1 MKEVNLMKRPR
12 AKQEISAS
20 HTLFSHETLPKLRE
34 LRGDQVKLDALEELL
49 QSHGDQLLENQRLVL
64 GRTLGLEPGGP
75 ETLVLVARDLGVSK
89 ERIYAIFKGG
99 LKRLRTLSSESKT
112 PLETAPPQGT
122 GYALNLY
129 QGDSTERA
137 VRLAHTSPKDLRH
150 EAVQA
155 CQQRS
160 GDRLWA
166 LTDAYLTLHGGK
178 GAKVSER
185 TRINY
190 RRGVLDLLADWEN
203 ESLIRPSRDAGVVWV
218 RRLEEKPVRH
228 PQTGE
233 VKLEADGE
241 IKTLSPATVQIKL
254 AAARALYKA
263 LRWAGATQAAPFENV
278 KVTKDPVSPWEKRG
292 AYSPSEI
299 ERLLSAAEGPDEVM
313 ILLGAHA
320 GLRIAEISAL
330 RWNDIDWQASELVV
344 RKGKGG
350 KTGRVALTRRL
361 KTALAGLD
369 RTAETNA
376 FVLPYRAY
384 RARERFKRIC
394 LHSGVTYEGKAV
406 HGLRHGAGTRLHKQ
420 FNDLARVAQHLRQAN
435 LETARRYAKMNDRE
449 IHEGIEEW

>member
-1 MKEVNLMKRPR
+1 MKEFDLMKQPR
-12 AKQEISAS
+12 VEQEAS
-20 HTLFSHETLPKLRE
+20 TLFSHEKLPNLRE
-34 LRGDQVKLDALEELL
+34 LRGDQVWLDALETLL
-49 QSHGDQLLENQRLVL
+49 QAYGDQLLENQRLVL
-64 GRTLGLEPGGP
+64 KRTLGLETGGP
-75 ETLVLVARDLGVSK
+75 ETLAAVARDLGVSK
-89 ERIYAIFKGG
+89 ERVYAIFQGG
-99 LKRLRTLSSESKT
+99 LKRLRKLSAEAKT
-112 PLETAPPQGT
+112 EAQPKTATSQDT
-122 GYALNLY
+122 GRTLNLY
-129 QGDSTERA
+129 QGGPTERA
-137 VRLAHTSPKDLRH
+137 VRLARTSPEDLRR

-160 GDRLWA
+160 GDRLWT

-185 TRINY
+185 TRVNY

-203 ESLIRPSRDAGVVWV
+203 ENLVRPSRDAGVVWV

-233 VKLEADGE
+233 VKLEADGK

-263 LRWAGATQAAPFENV
+263 LRWVGATQAAPFENV

-292 AYSPSEI
+292 AYSPGEI
-299 ERLLSAAEGPDEVM
+299 EQLLSVAEGPDEVM

-330 RWNDIDWQASELVV
+330 RWLDIDWQASELVV

-350 KTGRVALTRRL
+350 KTGRVALTKRL

-384 RARERFKRIC
+384 RARERFKRVC
-394 LHSGVTYEGKAV
+394 LRSGVTYEGKAV